1 MAKIASTQPQKK
13 QEGEIEV
20 VQKQSSKEEF
30 DTFEKQKSAEK
41 EKLELLFSDKSSL
54 FVKRH
59 TLYKELTQVSVSVEM
74 SSSLEVIREFLRTKI
89 KNSASIKQF
98 RTASSTIS
106 SFQE

>member
-1 MAKIASTQPQKK
+1 MAKLASTQVQKK

-41 EKLELLFSDKSSL
+41 EKLELLFSDKSTL

-74 SSSLEVIREFLRTKI
+74 SSSLEVI
-89 KNSASIKQF
+89 
-98 RTASSTIS
+98 
-106 SFQE
+106 